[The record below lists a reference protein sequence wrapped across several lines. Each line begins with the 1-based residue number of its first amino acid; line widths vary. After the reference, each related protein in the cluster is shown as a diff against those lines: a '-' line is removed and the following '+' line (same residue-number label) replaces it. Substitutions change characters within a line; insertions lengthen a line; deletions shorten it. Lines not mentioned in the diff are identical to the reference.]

1 MTTWMKLAVR
11 DRIEDEAD
19 DTDDETSGATELTES
34 DADRLTK
41 D

>member
-1 MTTWMKLAVR
+1 MKLAIR
-11 DRIEDEAD
+11 DRIEDEA
-19 DTDDETSGATELTES
+19 TDADSDGVVESGATELTES

>member
-1 MTTWMKLAVR
+1 MKLAIR
-11 DRIEDEAD
+11 DRIEDEA
-19 DTDDETSGATELTES
+19 TDADEDGVLESGATELTES

>member
-1 MTTWMKLAVR
+1 MKLAIR
-11 DRIEDEAD
+11 DRVEPATPEIEEAAPSS
-19 DTDDETSGATELTES
+19 TAVEITES